1 MNIEEELIKEE
12 GLSLSCYKDS
22 LGNYTVGVGHL
33 LKSPCETITLE
44 YAGKLLKEDINIA
57 IDSLRKNVPVFS
69 ELDEVRQYALISMA
83 FNLGIK
89 RLLSFKKMLLAL
101 ESKNYEVAAKEM
113 KDSLWYRQVKGR
125 AEKLINLM
133 KKGNENG

>member
-22 LGNYTVGVGHL
+22 LGNWTVGVGHL

-44 YAGKLLKEDINIA
+44 YAGKLLKEDINIS

-69 ELDEVRQYALISMA
+69 ELDEVRQYVLVSMA

-133 KKGNENG
+133 KKGK

>member
-22 LGNYTVGVGHL
+22 LGNWTVGVGHL

-57 IDSLRKNVPVFS
+57 VNSLRKNVPVFS
-69 ELDEVRQYALISMA
+69 ELDEVRQYVLISMC
-83 FNLGIK
+83 FNLGIN